1 MSLDV
6 YQRNGHADRA
16 AYLRGL
22 SETFEMPLGQ
32 VQAAAD
38 LLGQEEDFDG
48 LMWHLE
54 EAAGWWEY

>member
-16 AYLRGL
+16 AYLREL
-22 SETFEMPLGQ
+22 SAEFGVPLKQ

-38 LLGQEEDFDG
+38 LLGPEEDFDG
-48 LMWHLE
+48 LLGHLE
-54 EAAGWWEY
+54 DAAGGWDY